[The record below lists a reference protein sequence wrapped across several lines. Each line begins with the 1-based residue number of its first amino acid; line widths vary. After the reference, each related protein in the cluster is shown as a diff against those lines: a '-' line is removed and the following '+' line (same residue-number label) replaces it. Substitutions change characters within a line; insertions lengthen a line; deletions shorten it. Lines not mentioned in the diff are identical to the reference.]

1 MKLIVGLGNPGDAYT
16 QTRHNVGF
24 WLIDAFA
31 KEHGIILSGS
41 MCEARV
47 GRGKLQVAEEEIPFL
62 LAKPQTFMNRSG
74 RSVKKLASE
83 LGLAPTEV
91 PMGVIVVHDDLDLPC
106 GTIRL
111 RARGRSGGHR
121 GVASII
127 EALESDQF
135 IRLKIGI
142 GSDRRTRED
151 TQETADYVLSPF
163 PKAEREAVLQGVER
177 GVSALP
183 LLLAGQLTEAMN
195 RYHRN
200 MI

>member
-1 MKLIVGLGNPGDAYT
+1 VKLIVGLGNPGEAYA

-24 WLIDAFA
+24 WLMDAFA
-31 KEHGIILSGS
+31 KAHQIGLSGK
-41 MCEARV
+41 MCEAHV
-47 GRGKLQVAEEEIPFL
+47 GRGRLRVAGEEIAFL

-74 RSVKKLASE
+74 RSVKKLAFE

-91 PMGVIVVHDDLDLPC
+91 PTGVIVVHDDLDLPC

-111 RARGRSGGHR
+111 RARGSSGGHR

-142 GSDRRTRED
+142 GSDRRKLEN

-163 PKAEREAVLQGVER
+163 PKGEREAVLNGVEK
-177 GVSALP
+177 GVLALP

-195 RYHRN
+195 QYHRST
-200 MI
+200 